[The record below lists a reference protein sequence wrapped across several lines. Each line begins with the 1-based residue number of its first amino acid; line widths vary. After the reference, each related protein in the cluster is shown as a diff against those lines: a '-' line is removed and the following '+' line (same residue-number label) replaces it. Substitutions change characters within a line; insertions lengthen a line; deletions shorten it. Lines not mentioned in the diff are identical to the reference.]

1 VGKKPRTNNKKHMPT
16 VTFNHT
22 GAAQS
27 WVVPANVHTIAVE
40 AWGAQGGSGSGDAGG
55 SLAPGAEGGFA
66 RGLLEVTPGET
77 LHVYVGGQGQNVTIV
92 GPVGGGFNGGGGAG
106 GAPPPQRTRG
116 GGGGGSDVRQGG
128 NSVANR
134 KIVAGGGGGTSGVGF
149 LGGVGGGMDGGDGSD
164 ASLAGLGG
172 TQNAGGAAN
181 QPLFCN
187 PGDLFAGGNT
197 ISTFFCSGGGGGLY
211 GGGAGG
217 GAGGG
222 SGYVGGVLGGFTSQ
236 GGRQGNG
243 LVIFSFGAALQCPK
257 DVCIVTSRCSF
268 PVYYAVKGEGTG
280 EIICTPPSGSCFP
293 QGTTRVDC
301 YAQLN
306 RSVKCYFFVTVR
318 PR

>member
-1 VGKKPRTNNKKHMPT
+1 MPT
-16 VTFNHT
+16 ITFPYT

-27 WVVPANVHTIAVE
+27 WVVPANVHAINIE
-40 AWGAQGGSGSGDAGG
+40 AWGAQGGSGDFSG
-55 SLAPGAEGGFA
+55 LAPGAEGGYSK
-66 RGLLEVTPGET
+66 GVLKVTPGET
-77 LHVYVGGQGQNVTIV
+77 LHVYVGGQGQAVTIA
-92 GPVGGGFNGGGGAG
+92 GPIGGGFNGGGGAG
-106 GAPPPQRTRG
+106 GIAVSGGTRG
-116 GGGGGSDVRQGG
+116 GGGGGSDARQGG

-134 KIVAGGGGGTSGVGF
+134 KIVAGGGGGTAGVGF
-149 LGGVGGGMDGGDGSD
+149 LGGVGGGLVGVDGTGSGK
-164 ASLAGLGG
+164 GLGG
-172 TQNAGGAAN
+172 TQTMGGAATAFTN
-181 QPLFCN
+181 CKA
-187 PGDLFAGGNT
+187 GALFAGGDTKLTTN
-197 ISTFFCSGGGGGLY
+197 CAGGGGGLY
-211 GGGAGG
+211 GGGAGS

-318 PR
+318 PPR